1 MARYGSL
8 ALTLVVLVMVAGDA
22 AADGSGGAVAP
33 GPPAVKT
40 ISCLSSS
47 VCRSRDTVVRGQ
59 ELIIRGRDLV
69 TVKQVVFA
77 GARGAGDDATAKVSR
92 TTERSAVAVVPVEAK
107 TGPVVLQGSSRS
119 SLARVDRVKVRRA
132 PKVAPLDI
140 SPGSSFYF
148 GGRRKATFEF
158 MVDQP
163 ADVRVELVND
173 ESQAIVDTWD
183 VAAEPG
189 VAQRIRWNGKLRGGV
204 AGTGRYSFR
213 LVAPA
218 SASAEA
224 VPDATDAFFFAD
236 HLFPIRGRHDLG
248 QTPTNGFG
256 GGGTRAHYGQD
267 MFANCGTK
275 LAAARGGKVQFAGY
289 HSAAGNYVVIDGA
302 GTGRDYVYMHLLET
316 PLVKTGD
323 RVFTG
328 QKIGEVG
335 ETGRASGCHLH
346 FEMWSAPGWY
356 QGGKAFDPLPAL
368 RIWDRNS

>member
-1 MARYGSL
+1 MS
-8 ALTLVVLVMVAGDA
+8 VMVVGDA
-22 AADGSGGAVAP
+22 AADGGGAVAP
-33 GPPAVKT
+33 GPPAIDT

-47 VCRSRDTVVRGQ
+47 VCRSRDTVARSQ
-59 ELIIRGRDLV
+59 DLIIRGSNLEA
-69 TVKQVVFA
+69 VKRVVFT
-77 GARGAGDDATAKVSR
+77 GARGARDDASATVTR
-92 TTERSAVAVVPVEAK
+92 TTERSVVAVAPADAR
-107 TGPVVLQGSSRS
+107 TGAVVLQGSSKA
-119 SLARVDRVKVRRA
+119 SLARIDRVKVRRP
-132 PKVAPLDI
+132 PKVAPVDI
-140 SPGSSFYF
+140 SPDSSFYF

-158 MVDQP
+158 TVDRT

-173 ESQAIVDTWD
+173 ESQAIVATWD
-183 VAAEPG
+183 VPAEPD
-189 VAQRIRWNGKLRGGV
+189 VAQRVSWSGKVRGAT

-213 LVAPA
+213 LAAPVAA
-218 SASAEA
+218 AAKA
-224 VPDATDAFFFAD
+224 VPEATGAFFFAD

-256 GGGTRAHYGQD
+256 GGGTRAHSGQD
-267 MFANCGTK
+267 MFAKCGTR
-275 LAAARGGKVQFAGY
+275 LAAARGGTVQFAGY

-356 QGGKAFDPLPAL
+356 EGGAAFDPLPAL
-368 RIWDRNS
+368 RVWDAGT

>member
-1 MARYGSL
+1 
-8 ALTLVVLVMVAGDA
+8 LTFVLSVMVVGDA
-22 AADGSGGAVAP
+22 AADGGGAVAP
-33 GPPAVKT
+33 GPPEVDT

-47 VCRSRDTVVRGQ
+47 ACRSRDTVVRGQ
-59 ELIIRGRDLV
+59 ELLIRGSDLEAV
-69 TVKQVVFA
+69 ERVVFT
-77 GARGAGDDATAKVSR
+77 GARGARDDASATVTR
-92 TTERSAVAVVPVEAK
+92 TTERSVVAVAPAEAQ
-107 TGPVVLQGSSRS
+107 TGAVVLQGSSGA
-119 SLARVDRVKVRRA
+119 SLARIDRVRVRRP
-132 PKVAPLDI
+132 PKVAPVDI
-140 SPGSSFYF
+140 SPDSSFYF

-158 MVDQP
+158 TVEQ
-163 ADVRVELVND
+163 AGDVRVELVND
-173 ESQAIVDTWD
+173 ESQAIAATWD

-189 VAQRIRWNGKLRGGV
+189 VAQRVRWNGRVPGGT

-213 LVAPA
+213 LAAPA
-218 SASAEA
+218 GVSASAAPEA
-224 VPDATDAFFFAD
+224 TSAFFFAD

-256 GGGTRAHYGQD
+256 GGGTRTHMGQD
-267 MFANCGTK
+267 MFAKCGIR

-328 QKIGEVG
+328 EKIGEVG

-346 FEMWSAPGWY
+346 FELWSAPGWY
-356 QGGKAFDPLPAL
+356 EGGKAFDPLPAL
-368 RIWDRNS
+368 RVWDRNS